1 MMNFFIPEN
10 DQKLLLQHARTTIEK
25 CFYPQKEFEAIMLST
40 TLRCGA
46 FVTLN
51 KIKSLRGCIGRMK
64 SNSPILETVAEMAYA
79 AAFED
84 PRFPPLRED
93 ELALIRIE
101 ITLLSP
107 LMKTSPHEVV
117 IGKHGLLI
125 SAMGRS
131 GVLLPQVPLEF
142 GWDRVTFLEQVCL
155 KAGLPIDIYNS
166 PSAAL
171 YGFEG
176 FVFSE

>member
-1 MMNFFIPEN
+1 MNFSIPEN
-10 DQKLLLQHARTTIEK
+10 DQKLLLHHARNTIEK
-25 CFYPQKEFEAIMLST
+25 CFNPQKKFEAIALSVAPT
-40 TLRCGA
+40 CGA
-46 FVTLN
+46 FVTLS
-51 KIKSLRGCIGRMK
+51 KMKSLRGCIGRMM
-64 SNSPILETVAEMAYA
+64 SESPLLETIAEMAYA

-107 LMKTSPHEVV
+107 LSRISPREIVV
-117 IGKHGLLI
+117 GTHGLFI

-142 GWDRVTFLEQVCL
+142 GWDRSTFLEQVCL
-155 KAGLPIDIYNS
+155 KAGLPPDMYNS